1 MPRIRTIQPNFAQSP
16 SMSRVSHEAR
26 LLFVLLWTLVDDAGR
41 AKAAP
46 GALALMLYPSEPEM
60 PQFLPAWLDE
70 LEREGCIERY
80 VIEDVGYLRI
90 VNWRKHQKID
100 HPTASK
106 LPSSLTERERD
117 SRIAREGS
125 RRLREKASKVLN
137 EQDLLVE
144 IERIREVFENSSGN
158 DHVPRAFTSD
168 RVLGDFDRLQRLAEA
183 DRSHTAAIRATEM
196 IGRGIGMLGAGKA
209 SKDKVGSKGEERRS
223 PRLSETV
230 PQPSRERGA

>member
-1 MPRIRTIQPNFAQSP
+1 
-16 SMSRVSHEAR
+16 MSRVSHEAR

-46 GALALMLYPSEPEM
+46 AALALMLYPSEPEM
-60 PQFLPAWLDE
+60 PQFLPVWLDE

-80 VIEDVGYLRI
+80 TVDDVVYLRI

-106 LPSSLTERERD
+106 LPPSPTERERD

-125 RRLREKASKVLN
+125 RRLREKEGKFLQ
-137 EQDLLVE
+137 EQNLLAE
-144 IERIREVFENSSGN
+144 IERIREVFENSSED
-158 DHVPRAFTSD
+158 DHTPREFTPQ
-168 RVLGDFDRLQRLAEA
+168 RVMHDFDRLQRLAEA
-183 DRSHTAAIRATEM
+183 DRSHTAALRATEM
-196 IGRGIGMLGAGKA
+196 IGRGIGMLGVAKA
-209 SKDKVGSKGEERRS
+209 SREKGRDKDEERRS

-230 PQPSRERGA
+230 PQPSREGGV